1 MAIERVPTG
10 VPGLDQLIEGGIP
23 KGRLVLVTGEPGTG
37 KTIFCLQFLA
47 EGLARG
53 EKVIYVA
60 ADEQPFDVVEQA
72 VSLGWDFEK
81 YVENK
86 QLAMLNAGTYLTS
99 LPGSGN
105 DRHIDIHKAIHD
117 LATFV
122 NRLQATRLVLDP
134 AGPFLLIRDSA
145 TRIQDQTRLLMKL
158 LRTTMQATNI
168 LTSYGV
174 PRTGERTM
182 HGVEEY
188 LVAGALVL
196 EMIWGENVFTRSLV
210 IEKMRCTDVTPA
222 EHHFRIAKESGIV
235 LETHR

>member
-23 KGRLVLVTGEPGTG
+23 KGRSVLVTGDPGTG
-37 KTIFCLQFLA
+37 KTIISLQCLA

-53 EKVIYVA
+53 EKAIYVA

-81 YVENK
+81 YVDNK
-86 QLAMLNAGTYLTS
+86 QLALLNAGTYLTS

-105 DRHIDIHKAIHD
+105 DRHVDIHKAIHD
-117 LATFV
+117 LAAFV
-122 NRLQATRLVLDP
+122 NRLEATRLVLDP

-158 LRTTMQATNI
+158 LRTTMQATTI
-168 LTSYGV
+168 LTSYAV
-174 PRTGERTM
+174 PRTGERSM

-188 LVAGALVL
+188 LVSGAIVL
-196 EMIWGENVFTRSLV
+196 EMIWGESGFTRSLIV
-210 IEKMRCTDVTPA
+210 EKMRCTDVAPA
-222 EHHFRIAKESGIV
+222 EHHFRIEKGTGII
-235 LETHR
+235 LEPRR